1 MRNKCKGKKNRED
14 RIARLMLKINLN
26 QEDLQVNNKRI
37 LMNKKFS
44 KKIKINSSS
53 LNLRIL

>member
-1 MRNKCKGKKNRED
+1 MRNKCKGKKSRED